1 MGLENSVSAIALT
14 ENRFVATSSGLQIDN
29 TVTAYA
35 VRIYDHGECIKR
47 FSCHY
52 ASIRCSAVCNRG
64 RMLRWVLINQFL
76 RRITCSIPIKSLDL
90 LQVQMTENWL
100 LMILMEIHSTSAK
113 LLQM

>member
-35 VRIYDHGECIKR
+35 VRIYDHGECVKR

-64 RMLRWVLINQFL
+64 RMLRWVSYNQFL
-76 RRITCSIPIKSLDL
+76 KRITYSTQITSLDL

-100 LMILMEIHSTSAK
+100 YMTLTEIPSTSAK